1 MSAAFEVILASILAA
16 GSEVAVCSLPP
27 VMTMMLAVATGGQA
41 AALTVAAI
49 GAAAV
54 LVMREPRARA
64 IAMVASLAVA
74 AGALVA
80 LKAHA
85 VSDGLSGHGAVAAA
99 AAVAGIVVLAVLTEV
114 IRRRPEAFALL
125 AFAALPFRVPVA
137 IGSENAN
144 LLLPLYAVI
153 AAGALAFA
161 LRHLRPRDDTAADVR
176 AGAGAR
182 ALRRVEIALAI
193 VLVLYA
199 GQSAYSSDVTQASVS
214 VCCFYVPFAVMF
226 RLLLDVP
233 WTNRLLRQVF
243 GVAVTLALLFA
254 AVGFVEAAT
263 GRLLISNSKVLE
275 ANEIKPYFRVNSL
288 FFDPNIYGRFL
299 ALTMIVLAASL
310 PALRRGR
317 HVGLVAAS
325 LAVLWA
331 GMVLSLSQSS
341 FAALLLGLLV
351 LAALRWRPLVVGAV
365 VVAALAIGA
374 AVVVAVPEQVGLHTG
389 SSKGLDR
396 STSGRS
402 DLIKGGARMAR
413 DRPVWGFG
421 SGAFAN
427 DFRKRER
434 VHSEKSAAASHT
446 IPVTV
451 AAEQG
456 AIGLASYLWLLFC
469 AFALLFGGLWRAV
482 RAGPSGEGVGRAAM
496 AAAYAGLVLHTLV
509 YAAFLEDPLSWVLL
523 ALGAALRLA
532 AAARAGGA
540 PRAPEPTASHEPVLA

>member
-1 MSAAFEVILASILAA
+1 
-16 GSEVAVCSLPP
+16 
-27 VMTMMLAVATGGQA
+27 MTTVLAVATGAQA
-41 AALTVAAI
+41 AALTAAAI
-49 GAAAV
+49 GSAAV
-54 LVMREPRARA
+54 LVLRDPRVRA
-64 IAMVASLAVA
+64 IAMLASLVLAVA
-74 AGALVA
+74 AIVA
-80 LKAHA
+80 LKRHA
-85 VSDGLSGHGAVAAA
+85 ISDGLSGHGALALA
-99 AAVAGIVVLAVLTEV
+99 AAVAGVVALGVLTEV

-125 AFAALPFRVPVA
+125 AFAALPFRVPVT
-137 IGSENAN
+137 IGTENAN

-161 LRHLRPRDDTAADVR
+161 LRQLRPAQTSAPDP
-176 AGAGAR
+176 AGTLGAR
-182 ALRRVEIALAI
+182 ALRRVEVALAI
-193 VLVLYA
+193 VLVVYA
-199 GQSAYSSDVTQASVS
+199 AQSAYSSDITQATVS
-214 VCCFYVPFAVMF
+214 VCCFYVPFAVLF

-233 WTNRLLRQVF
+233 WTHRLLRQVF
-243 GVAVTLALLFA
+243 GVVVALALLFA

-310 PALRRGR
+310 PSLRRGR
-317 HVGLVAAS
+317 QLALVAAA
-325 LAVLWA
+325 LAVLWF

-351 LAALRWRPLVVGAV
+351 LAALRWRPLLVVGVTVAALAAGLVV
-365 VVAALAIGA
+365 VVAA
-374 AVVVAVPEQVGLHTG
+374 PEQVGLHTG
-389 SSKGLDR
+389 SSRGLDR
-396 STSGRS
+396 STSGRT

-413 DRPVWGFG
+413 DRPIYGFG
-421 SGAFAN
+421 SGSFAN

-456 AIGLASYLWLLFC
+456 VIGLASYLWLLFC
-469 AFALLFGGLWRAV
+469 AFALLFGGGLRRAV
-482 RAGPSGEGVGRAAM
+482 RAGPAEERVGRAAM

-523 ALGAALRLA
+523 ALGASLRLA
-532 AAARAGGA
+532 GEAREAGGS
-540 PRAPEPTASHEPVLA
+540 PAPEPSETREPEPVVA

>member
-1 MSAAFEVILASILAA
+1 
-16 GSEVAVCSLPP
+16 
-27 VMTMMLAVATGGQA
+27 MTTILAVATGAQA
-41 AALTVAAI
+41 AALTAAAL

-54 LVMREPRARA
+54 LVLRDPRARA
-64 IAMVASLAVA
+64 VAMLASLVLAV
-74 AGALVA
+74 GAIVA
-80 LKAHA
+80 LKRHA
-85 VSDGLSGHGAVAAA
+85 VADGLSGHGALALAAG
-99 AAVAGIVVLAVLTEV
+99 VAGLIALGVLTEIV
-114 IRRRPEAFALL
+114 RRRPQAFALL
-125 AFAALPFRVPVA
+125 AFAALPFRVPVT
-137 IGSENAN
+137 IGTENAN

-153 AAGALAFA
+153 AAGALAFT
-161 LRHLRPRDDTAADVR
+161 LRQLRPSDQSAPEVVATP
-176 AGAGAR
+176 GAR

-193 VLVLYA
+193 VLVVYA
-199 GQSAYSSDVTQASVS
+199 AQSAYSSDITEATVS
-214 VCCFYVPFAVMF
+214 VCCFYVPFAVLF
-226 RLLLDVP
+226 RLLLEVQ

-243 GVAVTLALLFA
+243 GVAVALALLFA

-310 PALRRGR
+310 PSLRRGR
-317 HVGLVAAS
+317 QLAFVAAA
-325 LAVLWA
+325 LAVLWF

-351 LAALRWRPLVVGAV
+351 LAALRWRPLLVVGVTAAALVAGTLV
-365 VVAALAIGA
+365 VVAA
-374 AVVVAVPEQVGLHTG
+374 PDQVGLQTG
-389 SSKGLDR
+389 SKGLDK
-396 STSGRS
+396 STSGRT

-413 DRPVWGFG
+413 DRPIYGFG
-421 SGAFAN
+421 SGSFAN

-456 AIGLASYLWLLFC
+456 VIGLASYLWLLFC
-469 AFALLFGGLWRAV
+469 AFGLLFGGLRRAV
-482 RAGPSGEGVGRAAM
+482 RAGPPEERVGRAAM

-523 ALGAALRLA
+523 ALGASLRLA
-532 AAARAGGA
+532 GEARERRGS
-540 PRAPEPTASHEPVLA
+540 PAPEPATTPEPEPAVV

>member
-1 MSAAFEVILASILAA
+1 
-16 GSEVAVCSLPP
+16 
-27 VMTMMLAVATGGQA
+27 MTMMLAVATGGQA
-41 AALTVAAI
+41 VALTAAAL

-54 LVMREPRARA
+54 LVLREPRARA
-64 IAMVASLAVA
+64 IAMLLSLAVA
-74 AGALVA
+74 TGAVVA

-85 VSDGLSGHGAVAAA
+85 VSDGVSGHGALAVAAA
-99 AAVAGIVVLAVLTEV
+99 VVGVAALAVLTEI

-153 AAGALAFA
+153 AAGTLAFA
-161 LRHLRPRDDTAADVR
+161 LRRLRRSDAAVPDVV

-182 ALRRVEIALAI
+182 ALRRVEIALGI

-199 GQSAYSSDVTQASVS
+199 AQSAYSSDITQASVS
-214 VCCFYVPFAVMF
+214 VCCFYVPFAVLF
-226 RLLLDVP
+226 RLLLDVA
-233 WTNRLLRQVF
+233 WTSRLLRQVF
-243 GVAVTLALLFA
+243 GVAVALALLFA

-263 GRLLISNSKVLE
+263 GRLLISNAKVLE

-299 ALTMIVLAASL
+299 ALTMIALAASL

-317 HVGLVAAS
+317 QIGLVAAS

-351 LAALRWRPLVVGAV
+351 LAALRWRPLVVGGA
-365 VVAALAIGA
+365 VVAALAIGG
-374 AVVVAVPEQVGLHTG
+374 AVVVAAPEQVGLHTG

-396 STSGRS
+396 STSGRT

-421 SGAFAN
+421 SGSFAN

-456 AIGLASYLWLLFC
+456 AIGLVSYLWLLFC

-482 RAGPSGEGVGRAAM
+482 RDGPPGEGVGRAAM
-496 AAAYAGLVLHTLV
+496 AAAYAGLILHTLV

-523 ALGAALRLA
+523 ALGAALRMA
-532 AAARAGGA
+532 ADARGAGGS
-540 PRAPEPTASHEPVLA
+540 PSPEPASSREPQPVPA

>member
-1 MSAAFEVILASILAA
+1 
-16 GSEVAVCSLPP
+16 
-27 VMTMMLAVATGGQA
+27 MLAVATGAQA
-41 AALTVAAI
+41 AALTAAAI

-54 LVMREPRARA
+54 LVLRDPRARA
-64 IAMVASLAVA
+64 IAMVSSLVVATGAV
-74 AGALVA
+74 VA
-80 LKAHA
+80 LKSHA

-99 AAVAGIVVLAVLTEV
+99 AAVAGLVVLGVLTEV

-161 LRHLRPRDDTAADVR
+161 LRRGTADPPG
-176 AGAGAR
+176 GAAVR
-182 ALRRVEIALAI
+182 ALRRVEVALAI

-199 GQSAYSSDVTQASVS
+199 AQSAYSSDITQATVS
-214 VCCFYVPFAVMF
+214 VCCFYVPFAALF

-243 GVAVTLALLFA
+243 GVAVALALLFA

-263 GRLLISNSKVLE
+263 GRLLISNAKVLE

-317 HVGLVAAS
+317 QIGLVAAS
-325 LAVLWA
+325 LVVLWA

-351 LAALRWRPLVVGAV
+351 LAALRWRPLVVGGAVVAALVIGGAV
-365 VVAALAIGA
+365 VVAA
-374 AVVVAVPEQVGLHTG
+374 PEQVGLHTKT
-389 SSKGLDR
+389 SKGLDR

-402 DLIKGGARMAR
+402 DLIKGGVRMAR

-421 SGAFAN
+421 SGSFAN
-427 DFRKRER
+427 DFRARER

-456 AIGLASYLWLLFC
+456 AIGLASYVWLLIC
-469 AFALLFGGLWRAV
+469 AFGLLFGGLWRSA
-482 RAGPSGEGVGRAAM
+482 RAGPPGDGVGRAAM
-496 AAAYAGLVLHTLV
+496 AAAYAGLVLHTLI

-532 AAARAGGA
+532 AEARTRGG
-540 PRAPEPTASHEPVLA
+540 PPSPEPAAAPQPEPVLA

>member
-1 MSAAFEVILASILAA
+1 
-16 GSEVAVCSLPP
+16 
-27 VMTMMLAVATGGQA
+27 MTMVLAVATHAQA
-41 AALTVAAI
+41 AALTAAAI

-54 LVMREPRARA
+54 LVVREPRARA
-64 IAMVASLAVA
+64 IAMIASLVLA

-85 VSDGLSGHGAVAAA
+85 VSDGLSGHGALAAA
-99 AAVAGIVVLAVLTEV
+99 AAVAGLVALGVLTEV

-161 LRHLRPRDDTAADVR
+161 LRPRTRPVPV
-176 AGAGAR
+176 GSGLR
-182 ALRRVEIALAI
+182 ALRRVEVALAI
-193 VLVLYA
+193 VVVLYA
-199 GQSAYSSDVTQASVS
+199 AQSAYSSDISQASVT
-214 VCCFYVPFAVMF
+214 VCCFYVPFAALF
-226 RLLLDVP
+226 RLLLEVP

-243 GVAVTLALLFA
+243 GVAVGLALLFA

-263 GRLLISNSKVLE
+263 GRLLISNAKVLE

-310 PALRRGR
+310 PSLRRGR
-317 HVGLVAAS
+317 QVAMVAAS

-351 LAALRWRPLVVGAV
+351 LAALRWRPLVVGGA

-374 AVVVAVPEQVGLHTG
+374 VVVVAAPEQVGLHTG
-389 SSKGLDR
+389 TSKALDR

-421 SGAFAN
+421 SGSFA
-427 DFRKRER
+427 DRFRKRER

-456 AIGLASYLWLLFC
+456 AIGLASYVWLLVC

-482 RAGPSGEGVGRAAM
+482 RAGPPGEGVGRAAM

-532 AAARAGGA
+532 AEVRASGGTPSPSQGLARE
-540 PRAPEPTASHEPVLA
+540 PEPVVA

>member
-1 MSAAFEVILASILAA
+1 MSMV
-16 GSEVAVCSLPP
+16 
-27 VMTMMLAVATGGQA
+27 LAVATHAQA
-41 AALTVAAI
+41 AALTAAAA

-54 LVMREPRARA
+54 LVVRDPRARA
-64 IAMVASLAVA
+64 VAMIASLVLA

-85 VSDGLSGHGAVAAA
+85 VSDGLSGHGALAAV
-99 AAVAGIVVLAVLTEV
+99 AAVAGLALLGVLTEV

-161 LRHLRPRDDTAADVR
+161 LRPRARPVPDGSGSR
-176 AGAGAR
+176 AI
-182 ALRRVEIALAI
+182 RRVEIALAI
-193 VLVLYA
+193 VVVLYA
-199 GQSAYSSDVTQASVS
+199 AQSAYSSDITQASVL
-214 VCCFYVPFAVMF
+214 VCCFYVPFAALF
-226 RLLLDVP
+226 RLLVDVP

-243 GVAVTLALLFA
+243 GVAVALALLFA

-263 GRLLISNSKVLE
+263 GRLLISNAKVLE

-317 HVGLVAAS
+317 QIGLVAVS

-351 LAALRWRPLVVGAV
+351 LAALRWRPIVVAGAV
-365 VVAALAIGA
+365 VLALAVGG
-374 AVVVAVPEQVGLHTG
+374 AVVLAAPDQVGLHTKT
-389 SSKGLDR
+389 SRALDR

-402 DLIKGGARMAR
+402 DLIKGGLRMAR
-413 DRPVWGFG
+413 DRPLWGFG
-421 SGAFAN
+421 SGSFAN

-434 VHSEKSAAASHT
+434 VHSAKSAAASHT

-456 AIGLASYLWLLFC
+456 AIGLLSYLWLLIC
-469 AFALLFGGLWRAV
+469 AFGLLFGGLWRSV
-482 RAGPSGEGVGRAAM
+482 RAGPSDEGVGRAAV

-523 ALGAALRLA
+523 ALGASLRLA
-532 AAARAGGA
+532 VEKRPADG
-540 PRAPEPTASHEPVLA
+540 PLPPEPTASPEPEPAIA

>member
-1 MSAAFEVILASILAA
+1 
-16 GSEVAVCSLPP
+16 
-27 VMTMMLAVATGGQA
+27 MTMVLAVATGGQA

-54 LVMREPRARA
+54 LVLRDPRARA
-64 IAMVASLAVA
+64 IAMVLSLAVA

-85 VSDGLSGHGAVAAA
+85 VSDGLSGHGAAAAA
-99 AAVAGIVVLAVLTEV
+99 AAVAGLVALGVLTEV

-161 LRHLRPRDDTAADVR
+161 LRPKDDATP
-176 AGAGAR
+176 GTSP

-199 GQSAYSSDVTQASVS
+199 AQSAYSSDITQASVL
-214 VCCFYVPFAVMF
+214 VCCFYVPFAVLF
-226 RLLLDVP
+226 RLLLGVP

-243 GVAVTLALLFA
+243 GVVVALALLFA

-263 GRLLISNSKVLE
+263 GRLLISNAKVLE

-299 ALTMIVLAASL
+299 ALTMIVLAAAL

-317 HVGLVAAS
+317 QVGLVAVS

-351 LAALRWRPLVVGAV
+351 LAALRWRPVVVGGV
-365 VVAALAIGA
+365 VVLALAVGA
-374 AVVVAVPEQVGLHTG
+374 AVVVAAPDQVGLHTG

-413 DRPVWGFG
+413 DRPLYGFG
-421 SGAFAN
+421 SGSFAN

-456 AIGLASYLWLLFC
+456 ALGLASYLWLLFC

-482 RAGPSGEGVGRAAM
+482 RAGPAAEGVGRAAM

-532 AAARAGGA
+532 ADARGSRA
-540 PRAPEPTASHEPVLA
+540 PRTPSEPTVSPDPVPA

>member
-1 MSAAFEVILASILAA
+1 
-16 GSEVAVCSLPP
+16 
-27 VMTMMLAVATGGQA
+27 MTMVLAVATHAQATALTA
-41 AALTVAAI
+41 AAL

-54 LVMREPRARA
+54 LVLRAPRARA
-64 IAMVASLAVA
+64 IAMVASLVLA
-74 AGALVA
+74 AGAMVA

-85 VSDGLSGHGAVAAA
+85 VSDALSGHGALAAA
-99 AAVAGIVVLAVLTEV
+99 AAVAGLVVLAVLTEV

-125 AFAALPFRVPVA
+125 AFAALPFRVPVTIA
-137 IGSENAN
+137 SENAN

-161 LRHLRPRDDTAADVR
+161 LRRLRPGDDAATDEMQ
-176 AGAGAR
+176 GAGAR
-182 ALRRVEIALAI
+182 ALRRVEVALAI

-199 GQSAYSSDVTQASVS
+199 AQSAYSSDISQASVS
-214 VCCFYVPFAVMF
+214 VCCFYVPFAALF

-243 GVAVTLALLFA
+243 GVAVALALLFA

-263 GRLLISNSKVLE
+263 GRLLISNAKVVE

-299 ALTMIVLAASL
+299 ALTLIVLAASL
-310 PALRRGR
+310 PSLRRGR
-317 HVGLVAAS
+317 QVAWVAVS

-351 LAALRWRPLVVGAV
+351 LAALRWRALVVSAVVIAALAVGGAV
-365 VVAALAIGA
+365 VLAA
-374 AVVVAVPEQVGLHTG
+374 PEQVGLHTKT
-389 SSKGLDR
+389 SKGLDR

-421 SGAFAN
+421 SGSFA
-427 DFRKRER
+427 DRFRERER
-434 VHSEKSAAASHT
+434 VHPEKSAAASHT

-456 AIGLASYLWLLFC
+456 ALGLASYVWLLIC
-469 AFALLFGGLWRAV
+469 AFALLFGGLRGAV
-482 RAGPSGEGVGRAAM
+482 RAGPPGAGVGRAAT
-496 AAAYAGLVLHTLV
+496 AAAYSGLILHTLV

-532 AAARAGGA
+532 SEARAAGA
-540 PRAPEPTASHEPVLA
+540 PPAPAGDAAPEPEPALA